1 MRDYEEKSYYE
12 IQLDNKQLILVF
24 LAAVTVCVLIF
35 VLGVMIGKGQKEA
48 EIAAASRTEKNVATA
63 AEPDANTPSQPLS
76 DIASEARKEKKP
88 STKESH
94 KQPAPSTE
102 KDAEA
107 ATATP
112 VSNKKQY
119 AYEDLDKKE
128 PAEENKKP
136 VAEKEPPA
144 EEKKKPVEETKQAEA
159 APVAE
164 PVQEEPEPAA
174 TEDNVPKP
182 SGGTQYTVQ
191 IMATSSRPK
200 AEQQITTLKSRGY
213 KPFLDESKNGDV
225 SVFKVRVG
233 RFGDTQEAKAMAA
246 KIKKDLRLETWLA
259 VLD

>member
-35 VLGVMIGKGQKEA
+35 VLGVMIGKGQKET
-48 EIAAASRTEKNVATA
+48 EIAAAARTEKNVAV

-76 DIASEARKEKKP
+76 DTASETRSEKKTAEKETRKKPQP
-88 STKESH
+88 SSEKE
-94 KQPAPSTE
+94 
-102 KDAEA
+102 AEA
-107 ATATP
+107 ATPTP

-119 AYEDLDKKE
+119 AYEDLDRKE
-128 PAEENKKP
+128 PDEKKP
-136 VAEKEPPA
+136 AV
-144 EEKKKPVEETKQAEA
+144 EEKKPPVQEKKQAEA

-164 PVQEEPEPAA
+164 PVSDKPETTD

-182 SGGTQYTVQ
+182 SGGAQYTVQ

-200 AEQQITTLKSRGY
+200 AEQQITTLKSKGY
-213 KPFLDESKNGDV
+213 KPFLDESKNGDA

-233 RFGDTQEAKAMAA
+233 RFADTQDAKAMAA
-246 KIKKDLRLETWLA
+246 KIKKDLGLETWVA

>member
-48 EIAAASRTEKNVATA
+48 EIAAATRNEKNTA
-63 AEPDANTPSQPLS
+63 ASEADSNTPQQALS
-76 DIASEARKEKKP
+76 DIASEAQKEKKSSKP
-88 STKESH
+88 VG
-94 KQPAPSTE
+94 E
-102 KDAEA
+102 KDQSAEK
-107 ATATP
+107 TRPDKTVKSEP
-112 VSNKKQY
+112 VAEEKTNKF

-128 PAEENKKP
+128 PIKENTDAETISADETANEVP
-136 VAEKEPPA
+136 VAN
-144 EEKKKPVEETKQAEA
+144 
-159 APVAE
+159 
-164 PVQEEPEPAA
+164 
-174 TEDNVPKP
+174 DDIPKP

-200 AEQQITTLKSRGY
+200 AEQQISALKSKGY
-213 KPFLDESKNGDV
+213 KPFLDEKKSGDV

-233 RFGDTQEAKAMAA
+233 RFADTQKAKELASR
-246 KIKKDLRLETWLA
+246 IKKDLRLETWVA

>member
-35 VLGVMIGKGQKEA
+35 VLGVMIGKGQKET
-48 EIAAASRTEKNVATA
+48 EIAAASRTEKNVAA
-63 AEPDANTPSQPLS
+63 AEPDSNTPTQPLS
-76 DIASEARKEKKP
+76 DIASEARSEKKK
-88 STKESH
+88 SVKESH
-94 KQPAPSTE
+94 NKPAPSE

-107 ATATP
+107 ATSTTP
-112 VSNKKQY
+112 VSDKKQSKY

-128 PAEENKKP
+128 PTEDK
-136 VAEKEPPA
+136 
-144 EEKKKPVEETKQAEA
+144 KQAEPA
-159 APVAE
+159 PVVKKTESAPVAN
-164 PVQEEPEPAA
+164 PVSEKPETTTTAV
-174 TEDNVPKP
+174 EDNVPKS

-200 AEQQITTLKSRGY
+200 AEQQISTLKSRGY
-213 KPFLDESKNGDV
+213 NPFLDESKNGEV

-233 RFGDTQEAKAMAA
+233 RFADTQEAKAMAA
-246 KIKKDLRLETWLA
+246 RIKKDLRLETWVA

>member
-35 VLGVMIGKGQKEA
+35 VLGVMIGKGQKET
-48 EIAAASRTEKNVATA
+48 EIAAASRTEKNVAA
-63 AEPDANTPSQPLS
+63 AEPDSNTPSQPLS
-76 DIASEARKEKKP
+76 DIASEARNEKKNSTEKETRNKP
-88 STKESH
+88 S
-94 KQPAPSTE
+94 PSE

-107 ATATP
+107 ATSATP
-112 VSNKKQY
+112 VSNKKSSQY

-128 PAEENKKP
+128 PT
-136 VAEKEPPA
+136 
-144 EEKKKPVEETKQAEA
+144 EEKKQVESVPVTKHVES
-159 APVAE
+159 APVAD
-164 PVQEEPEPAA
+164 PVSEKPENTTAA
-174 TEDNVPKP
+174 VEDNVPKS

-200 AEQQITTLKSRGY
+200 AEQQISTLKSRGY
-213 KPFLDESKNGDV
+213 QPFLDESKNGEV

-233 RFGDTQEAKAMAA
+233 RFADTQEAKAMAA
-246 KIKKDLRLETWLA
+246 KIKKDLRLETWVA